1 MALSRDLVVLQLQ
14 LEGNSLDKAHLIM
27 PYSTSNRLQ
36 EVLKAAE

>member
-1 MALSRDLVVLQLQ
+1 MVLSRDLVVLQLQ

-27 PYSTSNRLQ
+27 PYLTSNRLQ